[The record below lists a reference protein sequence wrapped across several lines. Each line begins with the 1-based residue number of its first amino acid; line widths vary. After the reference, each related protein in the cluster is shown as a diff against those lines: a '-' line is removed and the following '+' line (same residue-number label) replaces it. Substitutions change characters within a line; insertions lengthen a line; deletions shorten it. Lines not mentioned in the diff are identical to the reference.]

1 MRATD
6 RTIQRITVISV
17 ATGSDEFYWRTQPV
31 RQAPSIAAVLALS
44 FMLAGVSAGQ
54 ARAAGDPTNGAKIF
68 KMKCVICHS
77 TQAGQNKV
85 GPSLA
90 GVFDHKA
97 ATAPNYSYSEAMKKS
112 GLTWDSAT
120 LDSYLAG
127 PRAKV
132 PGTKMT
138 FAGLS
143 KESDRVDIIAYL
155 GTLK

>member
-1 MRATD
+1 M
-6 RTIQRITVISV
+6 
-17 ATGSDEFYWRTQPV
+17 
-31 RQAPSIAAVLALS
+31 RQAPLIAAVLAFS
-44 FMLAGVSAGQ
+44 FMLASVSAGP
-54 ARAAGDPTNGAKIF
+54 ARADGDPANGAKIF
-68 KMKCVICHS
+68 KLKCVICHS
-77 TQAGQNKV
+77 TQAGQNKI

-90 GVFDHKA
+90 GVFGRKA
-97 ATAPNYSYSEAMKKS
+97 GNAPNYSYSEAMKNS

>member
-1 MRATD
+1 M
-6 RTIQRITVISV
+6 
-17 ATGSDEFYWRTQPV
+17 
-31 RQAPSIAAVLALS
+31 RQALSIAAVLALS

-54 ARAAGDPTNGAKIF
+54 ARAGGDPANGAKIF
-68 KMKCVICHS
+68 KLKCVICHS
-77 TQAGQNKV
+77 TQAGQNRV

-90 GVFDHKA
+90 GVFGRKD
-97 ATAPNYSYSEAMKKS
+97 ATAPNYSYSEAMKNS
-112 GLTWDSAT
+112 GLTWDAAT

-143 KESDRVDIIAYL
+143 KEPDRADIIAYL
-155 GTLK
+155 STLK

>member
-1 MRATD
+1 M
-6 RTIQRITVISV
+6 
-17 ATGSDEFYWRTQPV
+17 
-31 RQAPSIAAVLALS
+31 RQAPSIAAVLVLS
-44 FMLAGVSAGQ
+44 VMLAGVSAGQ
-54 ARAAGDPTNGAKIF
+54 ARAGGDMANGAKIF
-68 KMKCVICHS
+68 KLKCVICHS

-90 GVFDHKA
+90 GVFGRKD
-97 ATAPNYSYSEAMKKS
+97 ATAPNYSYSEAMKNS
-112 GLTWDSAT
+112 GLTWDAAT

-143 KESDRVDIIAYL
+143 KESDRADIIAYL
-155 GTLK
+155 STLK